1 MKILIDRNNIVLAI
15 SDTAQPSTSE
25 PGVIFMNGAGFGL
38 SGQQVVEVGSIP
50 GHVVPSKYKYI
61 DGAFVLNE
69 NYHDSTQEQELIN
82 TLGQELA
89 SLKIQ
94 LIIGGVI

>member
-1 MKILIDRNNIVLAI
+1 MKILIDKNNIILSI
-15 SDTAQPSTSE
+15 SDTVQSSTTE

-38 SGQQVVEVGSIP
+38 SGQQVVEVASVP
-50 GHVVPSKYKYI
+50 DHVSPSKYKYI
-61 DGAFVLNE
+61 DDEFVINE
-69 NYHDSTQEQELIN
+69 DYRDSTQEQELIN

-94 LIIGGVI
+94 LIMGGVI